1 MKVLGIVGSPRKDGN
16 CDVLV
21 KEFLNAVDAETEY
34 IFLNEKELAGCNAC
48 MGCVE
53 GDCVIDDDGNEI
65 IKALLDAD
73 VLVFSSPIYYG
84 QITAQAKSFI
94 DRFYQIS
101 RNPEKSLE
109 GKKVVTIFTQAQ
121 PENVFGPYIE
131 SFKTMP
137 FGFMGMEVVGN
148 VTAMGTQ
155 QKGDEEE
162 LQKYIDEVKEIASNL

>member
-1 MKVLGIVGSPRKDGN
+1 MKVLGVVGSPRKNGN

-21 KEFLNAVDAETEY
+21 KKFLEAVDADTEY
-34 IFLNEKELAGCNAC
+34 IFLNEKELHGCNAC

-84 QITAQAKSFI
+84 QITAQAKAFI

-109 GKKVVTIFTQAQ
+109 GKKVYTIFTQAQ
-121 PENVFGPYIE
+121 PEDVFGSYIE

-137 FGFMGMEVVGN
+137 FGFMGMEVAGN

-155 QKGDEEE
+155 QAGDEDE
-162 LQKYIDEVKEIASNL
+162 LEKYIDEVKKLASSI

>member
-1 MKVLGIVGSPRKDGN
+1 MKVLGIVGSPRKNGN

-21 KEFLNAVDAETEY
+21 KEFLEAVDADTEY
-34 IFLNEKELAGCNAC
+34 IFLNEKELNGCNAC

-101 RNPEKSLE
+101 RNPEKTLE

-121 PENVFGPYIE
+121 PENVFGNYIE

-155 QKGDEEE
+155 NAGDEEE
-162 LQKYIDEVKEIASNL
+162 LQKYIDEVKAIAAEL

>member
-21 KEFLNAVDAETEY
+21 KAFLEAVNADTEY
-34 IFLNEKELAGCNAC
+34 IFLNEKDLNGCNAC

-84 QITAQAKSFI
+84 QITAQAKAFI
-94 DRFYQIS
+94 DRFYQVS
-101 RNPEKSLE
+101 RNPEKTLE

-121 PENVFGPYIE
+121 PENIFGNYIE

-137 FGFMGMEVVGN
+137 FGFMGMEVIGN

-155 QKGDEEE
+155 KAGDEEE
-162 LQKYIDEVKEIASNL
+162 LQKYIDEVKEIASKL

>member
-1 MKVLGIVGSPRKDGN
+1 MKVLGIVGSPRKGGN

-21 KEFLNAVDAETEY
+21 KEFLDAVDADTEY
-34 IFLNEKELAGCNAC
+34 IFLNEKELKGCNAC

-84 QITAQAKSFI
+84 QMSAQAKAFV

-101 RNPEKSLE
+101 RNPNKSLE

-121 PENVFGPYIE
+121 PEDVFGSYIE
-131 SFKTMP
+131 SFKMMP

-155 QKGDEEE
+155 QAGDEEE
-162 LQKYIDEVKEIASNL
+162 LAKYIDAVK

>member
-1 MKVLGIVGSPRKDGN
+1 
-16 CDVLV
+16 
-21 KEFLNAVDAETEY
+21 
-34 IFLNEKELAGCNAC
+34 

-101 RNPEKSLE
+101 RNPNKSLE

-121 PENVFGPYIE
+121 PENVFGPYID
-131 SFKTMP
+131 SFKVMP

-155 QKGDEEE
+155 QKGDKDE
-162 LQKYIDEVKEIASNL
+162 LQKYIDEVKEIAANL